1 MIIPDK
7 TISNMVF
14 LSVISVLL
22 IRILVTVLFVVFKVF
37 EMLVVFSH
45 VLFLLSRLLKIDCLS
60 VVKLL

>member
-7 TISNMVF
+7 TISNMVL

>member
-7 TISNMVF
+7 TISNMIF